1 MNFKIPKIPKI
12 VLFGIDIVK
21 NMAFFIL
28 FIVIFLSLLGI
39 VVAPTIKRFKT
50 SKNDYF
56 QTYYKLKKSE
66 EKLKEKEWSYKKLF
80 KKNRKIIVAFDKK
93 FETEKFKQFASKY
106 IKIEKIKKR
115 ETSPFKDSFIKSDY
129 VVKGYINTPS
139 NFYKFIDSIK
149 NYKAVVT
156 ISYPISF
163 KSYQEGQKIELQ
175 FKLEHLKSAKLPKK

>member
-1 MNFKIPKIPKI
+1 MMNFKIPKIPKI

-80 KKNRKIIVAFDKK
+80 KKNRKNSSRF
-93 FETEKFKQFASKY
+93 
-106 IKIEKIKKR
+106 
-115 ETSPFKDSFIKSDY
+115 
-129 VVKGYINTPS
+129 
-139 NFYKFIDSIK
+139 
-149 NYKAVVT
+149 
-156 ISYPISF
+156 
-163 KSYQEGQKIELQ
+163 
-175 FKLEHLKSAKLPKK
+175 